1 MKRLLQKT
9 LVTLTALTV
18 MSACR
23 SIALAQVPEQPG
35 PEKVGEKRCGH
46 CNRVVPSSAKAGDT
60 CPFCGAQWVTE
71 ESKPANG
78 GREKNFRS
86 ESVREHSAKSGGQKA
101 RTSPANA
108 DGDQFEMT
116 ATKYAI
122 VIVGLAIGTLIV
134 VLTIRFL
141 IHNI

>member
-9 LVTLTALTV
+9 LVTLTAMVV

-23 SIALAQVPEQPG
+23 SFTLAQVPEQPG
-35 PEKVGEKRCGH
+35 PETVGEKRCGH

-71 ESKPANG
+71 ESKSS
-78 GREKNFRS
+78 RS
-86 ESVREHSAKSGGQKA
+86 ESVREHSAKSFGQKT

-108 DGDQFEMT
+108 DADQFEMT

-122 VIVGLAIGTLIV
+122 VVVGVAIGTLIV